1 MPGCNGAGTV
11 ERSYTT
17 FEVRGS
23 GQDELLH
30 VRGQGQQLRG
40 ATPRPR
46 SGAATKK
53 SDPMS
58 KARDGSREEQPHV
71 QGAVA
76 VWAQKGLEEIFH
88 DQGQKGRR

>member
-1 MPGCNGAGTV
+1 MAESARLRRHRNSR
-11 ERSYTT
+11 E
-17 FEVRGS
+17 
-23 GQDELLH
+23 ELPH
-30 VRGQGQQLRG
+30 IQGQGRRPGG
-40 ATPRPR
+40 ATPLLR

-76 VWAQKGLEEIFH
+76 VQGQEGLEELLH
-88 DQGQKGRR
+88 VQGQEGRR

>member
-1 MPGCNGAGTV
+1 MAESARLQWRRN
-11 ERSYTT
+11 
-17 FEVRGS
+17 S
-23 GQDELLH
+23 GKELHH
-30 VRGQGQQLRG
+30 VRGQGQRPG
-40 ATPRPR
+40 RATPLPR